1 MTNIFR
7 ISKKIYFDKN
17 IFVFSS
23 TSEDVVIVC
32 PTIFTGECFE
42 DRKSIFQVELF
53 THITD
58 FANYFLKTTA
68 INKCTTVLKCT
79 S

>member
-23 TSEDVVIVC
+23 TSEDVVIEC

-53 THITD
+53 THI
-58 FANYFLKTTA
+58 A
-68 INKCTTVLKCT
+68 
-79 S
+79 